1 MSWRWLLDARPT
13 IIKIIKDH
21 HTYVIVRRPNVL
33 DGPTMTLVM
42 MTLFS
47 RRGGVSLGYRKGAH
61 SLPKQAVVKTP
72 MLPSLPNAACKT
84 VLHRYP
90 FSVASRLVWR
100 D

>member
-1 MSWRWLLDARPT
+1 MSQNGAGPSEDLMSWRWLLDARPT

-61 SLPKQAVVKTP
+61 SLPKQAVVKN
-72 MLPSLPNAACKT
+72 PNAAISPQC
-84 VLHRYP
+84 
-90 FSVASRLVWR
+90 RL
-100 D
+100 